1 MEFLQ
6 NNHLYNPNAI
16 DIDDI
21 GKSFIELKRRFNMPS
36 IITDISQLDLNKTYS
51 YADYL
56 TWKIQERIE
65 LLKGKIFKM
74 SPAPNTFHQKVAVNL
89 TGIMWNA
96 FKNQK
101 CNLFAA
107 PFDVRLL
114 DKKKSADDQSIF
126 TVVQPDLCV
135 ICDETKLDTRGALGA
150 PDLVIE
156 ILSPGNS
163 TKEMKYKFDLYE
175 EAGVLEYW
183 IVNPED
189 KTIYIFTLRD
199 NQFIGMH
206 PLIEED
212 KIKSLVFPQLDF
224 VLEEIFN

>member
-1 MEFLQ
+1 M
-6 NNHLYNPNAI
+6 
-16 DIDDI
+16 
-21 GKSFIELKRRFNMPS
+21 
-36 IITDISQLDLNKTYS
+36 ITDINELDFDKTYS

-56 TWKIQERIE
+56 TWKFQERLE
-65 LLKGKIFKM
+65 LFKGRLFKM
-74 SPAPNTFHQKVAVNL
+74 SPAPSTNHQKVASNL
-89 TGIMWNA
+89 HGILWNK
-96 FKNQK
+96 FKNHSCK
-101 CNLFAA
+101 LFSA

-114 DKKKSADDQSIF
+114 DKKKSTNDSEIF

-135 ICDETKLDTRGALGA
+135 ICDENKLDQRGAFGA

-163 TKEMKYKFDLYE
+163 KKELKYKFDLYE

-189 KTIYIFTLRD
+189 KTFLIYVLRD
-199 NQFIGMH
+199 NQFIGLH

-212 KIKSLVFPQLDF
+212 QIKSPLFPQLDF
-224 VLEEIFN
+224 VLEEIFK

>member
-1 MEFLQ
+1 M
-6 NNHLYNPNAI
+6 
-16 DIDDI
+16 
-21 GKSFIELKRRFNMPS
+21 
-36 IITDISQLDLNKTYS
+36 ITDINLLDLEKKYS

-56 TWKIQERIE
+56 TWQFQEKLE
-65 LLKGKIFKM
+65 LIKGKIYKM
-74 SPAPNTFHQKVAVNL
+74 SPAPSTTHQRISRKL
-89 TGIMWNA
+89 TGIMITA
-96 FKNQK
+96 FKIHS
-101 CNLFAA
+101 CELFIA

-114 DKKKSADDQSIF
+114 DKKKSKLDQEIY

-135 ICDETKLDTRGALGA
+135 ICDENKIDERGAIGA

-163 TKEMKYKFDLYE
+163 NKEMKYKFDLYE

-183 IVNPED
+183 IVNPAD
-189 KTIYIFTLRD
+189 KTVFIYVLKE

-212 KIKSLVFPQLDF
+212 NIQSKLFPELDF
-224 VLEEIFN
+224 KLESIFN

>member
-1 MEFLQ
+1 M
-6 NNHLYNPNAI
+6 I
-16 DIDDI
+16 
-21 GKSFIELKRRFNMPS
+21 M
-36 IITDISQLDLNKTYS
+36 ITDINQLDFDKTYS

-56 TWKIQERIE
+56 TWKFQERLEIF
-65 LLKGKIFKM
+65 KGKLFKM
-74 SPAPNTFHQKVAVNL
+74 SPAPSTAHQKISMRL
-89 TGIMWNA
+89 TGILYNN
-96 FKNQK
+96 FNNHP

-114 DKKKSADDQSIF
+114 DKKKSINDSEIF

-135 ICDETKLDTRGALGA
+135 ICDENKLDQRGAFGA

-163 TKEMKYKFDLYE
+163 KKELKYKFDLYE

-183 IVNPED
+183 IVNPEE
-189 KTIYIFTLRD
+189 KTFLIYVLRD
-199 NQFIGMH
+199 NQFIGLH

-212 KIKSLVFPQLDF
+212 QIKSPLFPQLDF
-224 VLEEIFN
+224 ILEEIFK

>member
-1 MEFLQ
+1 M
-6 NNHLYNPNAI
+6 
-16 DIDDI
+16 
-21 GKSFIELKRRFNMPS
+21 
-36 IITDISQLDLNKTYS
+36 ITDINQLDLTKTYS

-56 TWKIQERIE
+56 TWQFQEKLE
-65 LLKGKIFKM
+65 LIKGRIFKM
-74 SPAPNTFHQKVAVNL
+74 SPAPSTSHQKISGKLHGRLFN
-89 TGIMWNA
+89 
-96 FKNQK
+96 FFEPHS

-114 DKKKSADDQSIF
+114 DKKKSTLDKEIH

-135 ICDETKLDTRGALGA
+135 ICDDTKLDERGAIGA

-163 TKEMKYKFDLYE
+163 NKEMKYKFDLYE

-183 IVNPED
+183 IVNPAD
-189 KTIYIFTLRD
+189 KTVFIYVLKE

-212 KIKSLVFPQLDF
+212 AIQSKLFPELDF
-224 VLEEIFN
+224 KLESIFN

>member
-1 MEFLQ
+1 M
-6 NNHLYNPNAI
+6 
-16 DIDDI
+16 
-21 GKSFIELKRRFNMPS
+21 
-36 IITDISQLDLNKTYS
+36 ITYINVLDLDKTYT

-56 TWKIQERIE
+56 SWEFEERVEI
-65 LLKGKIFKM
+65 LKGKVFSM
-74 SPAPNTFHQKVAVNL
+74 GATPNTSHQRISGKL
-89 TGIMWNA
+89 SGCLW
-96 FKNQK
+96 QK
-101 CNLFAA
+101 FNNNSLNFFAA

-114 DKKKSADDQSIF
+114 DKKKSTLDQEIY

-135 ICDETKLDTRGALGA
+135 ICDENKIDERGAIGA

-163 TKEMKYKFDLYE
+163 NKEMKYKFDLYE

-183 IVNPED
+183 IVNPAD
-189 KTIYIFTLRD
+189 KTVFIYVLKE

-212 KIKSLVFPQLDF
+212 SIQSKLFPELDF
-224 VLEEIFN
+224 KLESIFN

>member
-1 MEFLQ
+1 M
-6 NNHLYNPNAI
+6 
-16 DIDDI
+16 
-21 GKSFIELKRRFNMPS
+21 
-36 IITDISQLDLNKTYS
+36 ITDINQLDLNKTYS

-56 TWKIQERIE
+56 TWQFQEKLE
-65 LLKGKIFKM
+65 LIKGKIFKM
-74 SPAPNTFHQKVAVNL
+74 SPAPSTTHQRISGRLHGRLFN
-89 TGIMWNA
+89 
-96 FKNQK
+96 FFEPHP

-114 DKKKSADDQSIF
+114 DKKKSTLDKEIY

-135 ICDETKLDTRGALGA
+135 ICDETKIDERGGIGA

-163 TKEMKYKFDLYE
+163 NKEMKYKFDLYE

-183 IVNPED
+183 IVNPAD
-189 KTIYIFTLRD
+189 KTVFIYVLKE

-212 KIKSLVFPQLDF
+212 AIQSKLFPELDF
-224 VLEEIFN
+224 KLESIFN

>member
-1 MEFLQ
+1 M
-6 NNHLYNPNAI
+6 I
-16 DIDDI
+16 
-21 GKSFIELKRRFNMPS
+21 MV
-36 IITDISQLDLNKTYS
+36 TDINELDFDKTYS

-56 TWKIQERIE
+56 TWRFQERLEIF
-65 LLKGKIFKM
+65 KGKLFKM
-74 SPAPNTFHQKVAVNL
+74 SPAPSTSHQKVASNL
-89 TGIMWNA
+89 HGILWGK
-96 FKNQK
+96 FKNHSCK
-101 CNLFAA
+101 LFSA

-114 DKKKSADDQSIF
+114 DKRKSTKDSEIF

-135 ICDETKLDTRGALGA
+135 ICDENKLDQRGAFGA

-163 TKEMKYKFDLYE
+163 KKEMKYKFDLYE

-189 KTIYIFTLRD
+189 KTFLIYVLRD
-199 NQFIGMH
+199 NQFIGLH

-212 KIKSLVFPQLDF
+212 QIKSPLFPQLDF
-224 VLEEIFN
+224 ILEEIFK